1 MENGRCNLSKFEIK
15 GANFWEG
22 AFNACDFT
30 DADFTEVFL
39 ENSKLDRAIFKRSI
53 LINIKMAIFPEIN
66 VGSNVNS
73 VAFSDMTN
81 LMWLIPINS

>member
-1 MENGRCNLSKFEIK
+1 MSKFEIK
-15 GANFWEG
+15 EPNLWEG
-22 AFNACDFT
+22 AFNPCDFT

-53 LINIKMAIFPEIN
+53 LINIKMGIFPEIN